1 MSQKNSNTRQL
12 ERKYIY
18 TPKLQ
23 GVERKNRTT
32 LSSDALTLSNYLPK
46 KSQNDDKK
54 SVLTADPVL
63 SKEPKS
69 RHKLNKNEKNSVEK
83 SYFTHGEIPFES
95 AAYLL
100 SDYSEKDKIWD
111 KHKGDA
117 VKLADFLSGVEE
129 LAKPVQRLRNTA
141 NNLTFKWVDNLETG
155 ESKLK
160 LESAWFSRWRHDPVS
175 NWRKTM
181 KWRSLWF
188 HALPKIFEAHET
200 HRWVLA
206 TLTVENC
213 KIEELN
219 KTCKHLNK
227 SFRKLVRGAKFAQ
240 YLDPRRESSKD
251 SEGNPIAGYYKALEV
266 TKEKERKGYA
276 HPHIHVLFHL
286 PASYFD
292 EDNYVTQQKLSELWQ
307 KAAGLDYAP
316 VVDIRAV
323 KPKKDMDDNFGGL
336 LDAVMEVTKY
346 PNKAADL
353 LVDIDWTVEYIRQMD
368 RVRLTD
374 VGGTLKAFIKE
385 ERLDGDL
392 VHIDEDGIEDENKQ
406 EVTKEILHFVFNHSK
421 TVRRYVRKESKSG
434 DCQPIFDG

>member
-1 MSQKNSNTRQL
+1 MSQKNSSTPQL
-12 ERKYIY
+12 ARKYIY
-18 TPKLQ
+18 IPKLH
-23 GVERKNRTT
+23 GVARKYRAT
-32 LSSDALTLSNYLPK
+32 LSGSVLTLSNYLPK
-46 KSQNDDKK
+46 KPQNDDKK
-54 SVLTADPVL
+54 SVLTAETAPA
-63 SKEPKS
+63 KEPKL
-69 RHKLNKNEKNSVEK
+69 RQNSAKK
-83 SYFTHGEIPFES
+83 SQHSDHFTNGEIPFES
-95 AAYLL
+95 DLYFLG
-100 SDYSEKDKIWD
+100 DYSEKDKIWD

-117 VKLADFLSGVEE
+117 VKLADFLSGVSE
-129 LAKPVQRLRNTA
+129 LEKPVQRLRDTA
-141 NNLTFKWVDNLETG
+141 NNLVFKWVDNVETG

-188 HALPKIFEAHET
+188 HALPNIFKAHET

-240 YLDPRRESSKD
+240 YLDPRRESAKD

-276 HPHIHVLFHL
+276 HPHIHVLLHL
-286 PASYFD
+286 PESYFD
-292 EDNYVTQQKLSELWQ
+292 KGNYVTQQKLSELWQ

-323 KPKKDMDDNFGGL
+323 KPTKGVDDKFGGL

-353 LVDIDWTVEYIRQMD
+353 LVDLDWTVEYIRQMD

-392 VHIDEDGIEDENKQ
+392 VHIDEDSIEDENES
-406 EVTKEILHFVFNHSK
+406 EVVKEILHFTFNHSK
-421 TVRRYVRKESKSG
+421 TVRRYVRKEFKSS
-434 DCQPIFDG
+434 DTKPIFDG